1 MRLQRG
7 FSLAEMLV
15 ALLVLAIVITTT
27 LAMFVE
33 RQKKLRQAT
42 ETILAY
48 QSLANEAEVRRRI
61 EFKDLDT
68 ASKSFMTDTSLL
80 QPLAPFATIVS
91 VTATNAEVKNI
102 TMTVRWN
109 NGQRAASLA
118 LVRVDTGG
126 SNLW

>member
-1 MRLQRG
+1 MRSQRG
-7 FSLAEMLV
+7 FSLAELLA

-33 RQKKLRQAT
+33 RQKRLRQAT

-48 QSLANEAEVRRRI
+48 QALSNEAEVRRRI
-61 EFKDLDT
+61 EFAQLDT
-68 ASKSFMTDTSLL
+68 ASITFMSDTTVL

-91 VTATNAEVKNI
+91 VKDAQTDVKHV

-109 NGQRAASLA
+109 NGQRVASMTLI
-118 LVRVDTGG
+118 RVNTGG
-126 SNLW
+126 GNLW

>member
-1 MRLQRG
+1 MRSQRG
-7 FSLAEMLV
+7 FSLAEVLV

-48 QSLANEAEVRRRI
+48 QSLANEAEIRRRI
-61 EFKDLDT
+61 EFRNLET
-68 ASKSFMTDTSLL
+68 ASGSFMTDTSLL

-91 VTATNAEVKNI
+91 VSTTKPEVKNV

-109 NGQRAASLA
+109 NGQRSATLS

>member
-1 MRLQRG
+1 MRSQRG
-7 FSLAEMLV
+7 FSLAEVLV

-42 ETILAY
+42 EMILAY
-48 QSLANEAEVRRRI
+48 QSLANEAEIRRRI
-61 EFKDLDT
+61 AFKDLES
-68 ASKSFMTDTSLL
+68 ASGSFITDTSLL
-80 QPLAPFATIVS
+80 QPLAPYATIVS
-91 VTATNAEVKNI
+91 VTATKPEVKNV

-109 NGQRAASLA
+109 NGQRAATLG

-126 SNLW
+126 TNLW